1 MLRTSNLAL
10 PPPGHRPL
18 SNVLAGSN
26 GGGRSSQGGAS
37 SAGSNGGGRSSQG
50 GGTGGRAASSNPSS
64 MTGVQVVEGFQNV
77 PGDLGMPQPPGA
89 QSPASA
95 SGVAPVFLA
104 GGGGRGAGADAARG
118 AGAPVARGAGA
129 DAARAGAPVA
139 RGAGA
144 DAFDAL
150 MEPSRQEKA
159 RKEVEM
165 ARAKEA
171 SSS

>member
-1 MLRTSNLAL
+1 
-10 PPPGHRPL
+10 
-18 SNVLAGSN
+18 
-26 GGGRSSQGGAS
+26 
-37 SAGSNGGGRSSQG
+37 
-50 GGTGGRAASSNPSS
+50 

-89 QSPASA
+89 SPPSASGVA

-104 GGGGRGAGADAARG
+104 GGGGRGAGAPVARGAGGGGRG

-129 DAARAGAPVA
+129 DAARAGAPVT

>member
-1 MLRTSNLAL
+1 
-10 PPPGHRPL
+10 
-18 SNVLAGSN
+18 
-26 GGGRSSQGGAS
+26 
-37 SAGSNGGGRSSQG
+37 
-50 GGTGGRAASSNPSS
+50 
-64 MTGVQVVEGFQNV
+64 
-77 PGDLGMPQPPGA
+77 MPQPPGA
-89 QSPASA
+89 SPPSASGVA

-104 GGGGRGAGADAARG
+104 GGGGRGAGAPVARGAGGGGRG

-129 DAARAGAPVA
+129 DAARAGAPVT